1 VNCARFLRVPPDTRP
16 AAKPGVARIASDPP
30 EAPVWVTMWVVA
42 DGARVEKTPPACPAG
57 SRAALRAVG
66 DPEREPRRHPWA
78 EVPAEAADRMRA
90 VVLDTGD
97 DIIEQVR
104 GEVAEY
110 ALSMDGV
117 FGQNIRQGVSVA
129 LEQFLELL
137 GTDDDLPDTRVYFE
151 LGRVE
156 HRHGRTMDALQS
168 AYRVGSRVMW
178 RRISA
183 GSDAYG
189 LGPDGIFRLA
199 EALFE
204 YTEQLAAASVAGY
217 AHEQSLTAG
226 SRHARRHTLV
236 AAFLRTPPPEGP
248 ELERLAREAE
258 WALPR
263 TLAVVVCDEEATQP
277 VCRRLPADVLASR
290 VDGLGV
296 LVVPDPDGPGRADA
310 LLEATAGVT
319 AVLGPT
325 VPVDQVARTVERA
338 RAAWPLVTAGDI
350 RPDAGEDPRDE
361 RPRRSRP
368 ASGLVRA
375 DDHLLALLLH
385 ADVSVTADLVAQRL
399 EPLRRMTASARDRAV
414 TTLRAWLDAHGDI
427 AETAGRLHVHPQTV
441 RYRLAR
447 LKESFAGALDD
458 PVARLEVALALRF
471 GGAFAE
477 PAIEG

>member
-1 VNCARFLRVPPDTRP
+1 
-16 AAKPGVARIASDPP
+16 
-30 EAPVWVTMWVVA
+30 
-42 DGARVEKTPPACPAG
+42 
-57 SRAALRAVG
+57 
-66 DPEREPRRHPWA
+66 
-78 EVPAEAADRMRA
+78 MRS

-104 GEVAEY
+104 SEVAEY

-129 LEQFLELL
+129 LEQFLQLL

-156 HRHGRTMDALQS
+156 HRHGRTMDALQT

-236 AAFLRTPPPEGP
+236 ASFLRTPPPEGP

-263 TLAVVVCDEEATQP
+263 SLAVAVCDEEAVQA
-277 VCRRLPADVLASR
+277 VCRRLPADVLGSR

-296 LVVPDPDGPGRADA
+296 LVIPDPDGPGRGDA

-319 AVLGPT
+319 SVVGPT
-325 VPVDQVARTVERA
+325 VPVEQVGRTVERA
-338 RAAWPLVTAGDI
+338 RAAWPLVTSGDI
-350 RPDAGEDPRDE
+350 RPDAVDDRSRDD
-361 RPRRSRP
+361 RPRGARP
-368 ASGLVRA
+368 PSGLVRA

-471 GGAFAE
+471 GAAFAD
-477 PAIEG
+477 PAVEG

>member
-1 VNCARFLRVPPDTRP
+1 MS
-16 AAKPGVARIASDPP
+16 GV
-30 EAPVWVTMWVVA
+30 
-42 DGARVEKTPPACPAG
+42 DGARAGTAPPACTAG
-57 SRAALRAVG
+57 DGGVTLHAVG
-66 DPEREPRRHPWA
+66 CPERDAGRHPWA
-78 EVPAEAADRMRA
+78 DVPAEAADRMRA
-90 VVLDTGD
+90 MVSDAGD

-104 GEVAEY
+104 SEVAEY
-110 ALSMDGV
+110 ALSMDGE
-117 FGQNIRQGVSVA
+117 FGQNIRRGVSVA
-129 LEQFLELL
+129 LEQFLRLL

-199 EALFE
+199 EALFQ
-204 YTEQLAAASVAGY
+204 YIEQLAAASVAGY

-226 SRHARRHTLV
+226 SRQARRHTLV
-236 AAFLRTPPPEGP
+236 AALVRTPPAEGP
-248 ELERLAREAE
+248 ELERLVREAE

-263 TLAVVVCDEEATQP
+263 SLAVVVCEEDAIAAL
-277 VCRRLPADVLASR
+277 CRRLPADVLGSR

-310 LLEATAGVT
+310 LLEATAGVP

-325 VPVDQVARTVERA
+325 VPTDQVARTVDRA
-338 RAAWPLVTAGDI
+338 RAAWPLVTSGEIGAE
-350 RPDAGEDPRDE
+350 PDAE
-361 RPRRSRP
+361 RPRTARP
-368 ASGLVRA
+368 SSGLVRA

-427 AETAGRLHVHPQTV
+427 AETAGLLHVHPQTV

-458 PVARLEVALALRF
+458 PVARLEVALALR
-471 GGAFAE
+471 GASFVE
-477 PAIEG
+477 PAVEG

>member
-1 VNCARFLRVPPDTRP
+1 
-16 AAKPGVARIASDPP
+16 
-30 EAPVWVTMWVVA
+30 MA
-42 DGARVEKTPPACPAG
+42 DGARAESAPTERSAG
-57 SRAALRAVG
+57 SGRSTLRAVG
-66 DPEREPRRHPWA
+66 DPGCGPRSHPWA
-78 EVPAEAADRMRA
+78 DVPAEAAHRMRPMIIG
-90 VVLDTGD
+90 TGD
-97 DIIEQVR
+97 DIIDQVR
-104 GEVAEY
+104 AEVAEY

-117 FGQNIRQGVSVA
+117 FGQNIRKGVTVA
-129 LEQFLELL
+129 LEQFLQLL
-137 GTDDDLPDTRVYFE
+137 GTDDELPDTRVYFE

-168 AYRVGSRVMW
+168 AYRIGSRVMW

-226 SRHARRHTLV
+226 SRQARRHTLV
-236 AAFLRTPPPEGP
+236 AALMRTPIPEGP
-248 ELERLAREAE
+248 ELERLIREAE
-258 WALPR
+258 WAMPR
-263 TLAVVVCDEEATQP
+263 SLAVLVCEEDAVQA
-277 VCRRLPADVLASR
+277 VFRRLPADVLGSR

-296 LVVPDPDGPGRADA
+296 IVVPDPDGPGRADT

-319 AVLGPT
+319 AVVGPT
-325 VPVDQVARTVERA
+325 VPADQVARTVARA
-338 RAAWPLVTAGDI
+338 RAAWPLVL
-350 RPDAGEDPRDE
+350 AGEVQVEVDDE
-361 RPRRSRP
+361 RPADARP

-375 DDHLLALLLH
+375 DDHLLVLLLH
-385 ADVSVTADLVAQRL
+385 ADVSVTTDLVAQRL
-399 EPLRRMTASARDRAV
+399 EPLRRMTATARDRAV

-471 GGAFAE
+471 GPTFGE
-477 PAIEG
+477 PAVEG

>member
-1 VNCARFLRVPPDTRP
+1 
-16 AAKPGVARIASDPP
+16 
-30 EAPVWVTMWVVA
+30 MA
-42 DGARVEKTPPACPAG
+42 DGVRAEKAPPGCPVG
-57 SRAALRAVG
+57 VGRASLRAVG
-66 DPEREPRRHPWA
+66 DPDTAPRRHPWA
-78 EVPAEAADRMRA
+78 DVPAEAADRMRS

-129 LEQFLELL
+129 LEQFLQLL

-263 TLAVVVCDEEATQP
+263 SLAVVVCDEDATQA
-277 VCRRLPADVLASR
+277 VCRRLPADVLGSR

-319 AVLGPT
+319 AVVGPT

-338 RAAWPLVTAGDI
+338 RAAWPLVTSGDI
-350 RPDAGEDPRDE
+350 RPEPDDDRPRDA
-361 RPRRSRP
+361 RP

-458 PVARLEVALALRF
+458 PVARLEVSLALRF
-471 GGAFAE
+471 GAAFAD
-477 PAIEG
+477 PAVEG